1 MELRARFFVIGLS
14 LLGLLLVINL
24 VRTRRLKEEFAI
36 LWLLTGA
43 TLVLLPVFVDVVD
56 AISYAVGI
64 EYPPAFVFLIAL
76 LGVVF
81 ILFQFS
87 VSISRYSEQIK
98 VLSQEIALLRDRVRQ
113 LEEGSRPG
121 EAGNSGSGHE
131 LTE

>member
-1 MELRARFFVIGLS
+1 MELRARFFVIGLA

-64 EYPPAFVFLIAL
+64 EYPPALVFLIAL
-76 LGVVF
+76 LCVIF

-98 VLSQEIALLRDRVRQ
+98 VLSQEIALLRERVRQ
-113 LEEGSRPG
+113 LERHSGPGQAANVGS
-121 EAGNSGSGHE
+121 AHE
-131 LTE
+131 ITE